1 MGAPANVAKTIVFSV
16 LFMMMGPALILLNQH
31 ILKGL
36 HFPYPMFLSG
46 LGVAASGLLAHIVVK
61 LGFVTL
67 TKKEQIE
74 GNLWYRR
81 VMPVGMAHAST
92 LAFGN
97 TVYLFL
103 DVGFI
108 QMLKS
113 FTPVIIIL
121 TSYIAN
127 IGTPTMPVVY
137 SVMVI
142 SVGTAAACS
151 FSPEFSL
158 LGLLIMFLAELAEG
172 IRLILTQFFL
182 QQLKFG
188 VIEGQYVLAPA
199 SAFWLFMASA
209 FYELPTMLEKNAFT
223 IVIDNIGLFLV
234 VSFMGIAVNF
244 LSYLVI
250 QCTSSLTMKILGSV
264 RSVGLIYIGIIF
276 YNEVVSF
283 NEMVGYSIALIGFF
297 AYNAAAQ
304 GYWDQPKPT
313 TKVYDRDD
321 LEGNKSQAN

>member
-1 MGAPANVAKTIVFSV
+1 
-16 LFMMMGPALILLNQH
+16 MMVGPALILLNQH

-46 LGVAASGLLAHIVVK
+46 LGVAASGLVAQIIVR
-61 LGFVTL
+61 LGFVQL
-67 TKKEQIE
+67 TKKEHIE
-74 GNLWYRR
+74 GHLWYYR
-81 VMPVGMAHAST
+81 VLPVGMAHAST

-103 DVGFI
+103 NVGFI

-113 FTPVIIIL
+113 FTPVIIIM

-137 SVMVI
+137 SVLVI
-142 SVGTAAACS
+142 SLGTAAACS

-158 LGLLIMFLAELAEG
+158 LGIFIMFLAELAEG

-199 SAFWLFMASA
+199 SAFWLFAASA
-209 FYELPTMLEKNAFT
+209 FYELPTMIKNNAFT
-223 IVIDNIGLFLV
+223 IVGDNIGLFFV
-234 VSFMGIAVNF
+234 ASFMGIAVNF

-250 QCTSSLTMKILGSV
+250 QSTSSLTMKILGSV

-276 YNEVVSF
+276 YAEEVSV
-283 NEMVGYSIALIGFF
+283 NEMIGYSIALVGFF

-304 GYWDQPKPT
+304 GYWDAKKLPVPT
-313 TKVYDRDD
+313 KAEKSYD
-321 LEGNKSQAN
+321 EEVAEKKTSK